1 MIQSITGFDIDPLA
15 VILSKINWVLT
26 AMDWLQPLGAHPVSI
41 PVYHADSLFA
51 ITPVSNNI
59 DDQDKPIYSLKIAE
73 YSIDLPEYLISPEYN
88 RLFDVLVNTSYRVF
102 TDSSEEGGARI
113 SDSLL
118 EFYYNAKIADLD
130 LEIPDDKKLQIL
142 TFIKE
147 LITTIDQLNRDGR
160 NGIWAYILRNSF
172 KPGLVTGQFNGLVS
186 NPPWLALSKIA
197 NNPYQVI
204 LKHKAEAFDIKPPGS
219 SHLHIELAT
228 IFLLHAIQKYLIEN
242 AHIGCIVPDT
252 ILNGHHH
259 NPFRKFQFFT
269 STVPIAFDIT
279 EIWKVQE
286 HAFKNNAVI
295 LYGTKSNPDVNSEQP
310 IPGMLALED
319 GTLTPT
325 TFYRNKQGER
335 TAWSEQQLSNDASG
349 FYIPANFRQGADIMP
364 RNLLFY
370 ETSPS
375 TDSRFLSAK
384 SIDPTTSDLGFI
396 VKDAKKHQSFY
407 ISQRLLPEELFFDI
421 ITSNLLTPFDLAPVQ
436 KALLPIQKNDTGN
449 WEMVPQ
455 VEIYAK
461 SASTRNTFREICSEI
476 DSSNG
481 NISTLFGLIDIR
493 GKLSQQVIFNEGFI
507 VMTGAGG
514 GKVCSTYIK
523 LDNYHSDRLIM
534 DQTVYWA
541 QVETEDEAIYLSGLL
556 NSTAINLII
565 QDFQPRGAF
574 GKRHVHKLPFGV
586 TPPFNPEQAAHQDVV
601 EKTRALIQEYES
613 LKSINQ
619 NVGALLNPNTGAL
632 SSRRRKLFQFIQE
645 ITAYEEYEAAC
656 RSLYGV

>member
-1 MIQSITGFDIDPLA
+1 M
-15 VILSKINWVLT
+15 
-26 AMDWLQPLGAHPVSI
+26 
-41 PVYHADSLFA
+41 
-51 ITPVSNNI
+51 
-59 DDQDKPIYSLKIAE
+59 
-73 YSIDLPEYLISPEYN
+73 
-88 RLFDVLVNTSYRVF
+88 VNTSYRVI
-102 TDSSEEGGARI
+102 TDNPEEAEEGV

-118 EFYYNAKIADLD
+118 EFYYDSMVAELV
-130 LEIPDDKKLQIL
+130 LEIPDNKKQQIL
-142 TFIKE
+142 TFLKE

-172 KPGLVTGQFNGLVS
+172 RPGLVAGQFNGLVS

-197 NNPYQVI
+197 DNPYQVI

-228 IFLLHAIQKYLIEN
+228 IFLLHAIQKYLIED
-242 AHIGCIVPDT
+242 AQVGCIVPDT

-269 STVPIAFDIT
+269 CSESIAFDVA

-286 HAFKNNAVI
+286 HVFKNNAVI
-295 LYGTKSNPDVNSEQP
+295 LYGTKSNPDVSSEQP
-310 IPGMLALED
+310 IPGKLALED

-335 TAWSEQQLSNDASG
+335 TAWSEQQLSSDASG
-349 FYIPANFRQGADIMP
+349 FYVPANFRQGADIMP

-375 TDSRFLSAK
+375 TDSRFLNVK
-384 SIDPTTSDLGFI
+384 SIDPTTSGLAFT
-396 VKDAKKHQSFY
+396 VKDAKKHQSFS
-407 ISQRLLPEELFFDI
+407 ISPRLLPEELFFDI

-436 KALLPIQKNDTGN
+436 KALLPIRKNDTET
-449 WEMVPQ
+449 WEMIPQ
-455 VEIYAK
+455 AEVNAK
-461 SASTRNTFREICSEI
+461 GASTRNTFQEICREI

-481 NISTLFGLIDIR
+481 DISTLFGLIDVR
-493 GKLSQQVIFNEGFI
+493 GKLSQQIIANEGYI

-514 GKVCSTYIK
+514 GKVCSAFIA
-523 LDNYHSDRLIM
+523 LDDYRSERLIM

-541 QVETEDEAIYLSGLL
+541 QVETEDEAVYLSGLL

-565 QDFQPRGAF
+565 EDFQPRGAF

-586 TPPFNPEQAAHQDVV
+586 TPPFDPDQAAHQDVV

-613 LKSINQ
+613 LKATNED
-619 NVGALLNPNTGAL
+619 VETLLNPNTGAL
-632 SSRRRKLFQFIQE
+632 SSRRRKLFQFIQALS
-645 ITAYEEYEAAC
+645 TYAEYEAAC
-656 RSLYGV
+656 RDLYSV